1 MFSSYNTKIEIC
13 QKNYRI
19 NYNKDMHF
27 ELNKEHV
34 SSMTYGIEQR
44 TRFFSFIFFYFF
56 ELMIPIIKHRIPRR
70 TSMNKAI
77 KAVKPSDPTNRRQI
91 LDFSISMQLHCDS
104 VHAPPVRCY
113 WTEADTCVLCCW
125 CLLLSIPYKHSRP
138 KRPAVTI

>member
-44 TRFFSFIFFYFF
+44 TRFFFLYF
-56 ELMIPIIKHRIPRR
+56 
-70 TSMNKAI
+70 
-77 KAVKPSDPTNRRQI
+77 
-91 LDFSISMQLHCDS
+91 
-104 VHAPPVRCY
+104 
-113 WTEADTCVLCCW
+113 
-125 CLLLSIPYKHSRP
+125 LLLFWINDTNHKTSY
-138 KRPAVTI
+138 PATHIDE